1 MRKQET
7 PQPLKAGAQMWKGRR
22 NAERIQTDLK
32 TRDWGGKK
40 EMCAYL
46 TGIELALLLR
56 EKFNGI
62 PDVLNDVI

>member
-1 MRKQET
+1 MENEETRT

-40 EMCAYL
+40 EI
-46 TGIELALLLR
+46 IEHL
-56 EKFNGI
+56 
-62 PDVLNDVI
+62 V

>member
-1 MRKQET
+1 
-7 PQPLKAGAQMWKGRR
+7 MWKGRR

-46 TGIELALLLR
+46 IGIELALLLG

-62 PDVLNDVI
+62 RDVLNDVI

>member
-1 MRKQET
+1 
-7 PQPLKAGAQMWKGRR
+7 MWKGGR

-32 TRDWGGKK
+32 TRDWEGKK

-46 TGIELALLLR
+46 IGIELALLLR

-62 PDVLNDVI
+62 CDVLNDLI